1 MNNEELR
8 KKICNIIAP
17 YVSAYGDDERIADVL
32 IAAGIGDVAEL
43 QKECNSK
50 EMEHQSGGEIIM
62 LPFGI
67 DLDLYN
73 VVRDWC
79 IQCNAI
85 VSIKVKDKTIEIY
98 TDKPGQMIGLK
109 GSLISKYEY
118 ALRQYRRWKD
128 YNFAIYEITMTIT
141 PDSPKISQ
149 EEYDKEWEEHIKFRF
164 SGYDE

>member
-1 MNNEELR
+1 
-8 KKICNIIAP
+8 
-17 YVSAYGDDERIADVL
+17 
-32 IAAGIGDVAEL
+32 
-43 QKECNSK
+43 
-50 EMEHQSGGEIIM
+50 M

-85 VSIKVKDKTIEIY
+85 VSIKVKDNTIEIY
-98 TDKPGQMIGLK
+98 TDKPGQMIGPK

-118 ALRQYRRWKD
+118 ALRQHWRWKD
-128 YNFAIYEITMTIT
+128 YKFVIYEITMAIT
-141 PDSPKISQ
+141 PDSPEISQ

-164 SGYDE
+164 GGYDDEEVDYGFTI